1 LIRFFISIII
11 DIHQHCAELKKKKF
25 TAKTNLW
32 NCLSILSTK
41 EKHRFLFCSPWVL
54 VEESQQ
60 CMSLKGREFQLDDI
74 NRLSDF
80 VSKKKSLTLDG
91 TGFSVTKNYIFFLSI
106 F

>member
-1 LIRFFISIII
+1 
-11 DIHQHCAELKKKKF
+11 
-25 TAKTNLW
+25 
-32 NCLSILSTK
+32 
-41 EKHRFLFCSPWVL
+41 
-54 VEESQQ
+54 
-60 CMSLKGREFQLDDI
+60 MSLKGREFQLDDI